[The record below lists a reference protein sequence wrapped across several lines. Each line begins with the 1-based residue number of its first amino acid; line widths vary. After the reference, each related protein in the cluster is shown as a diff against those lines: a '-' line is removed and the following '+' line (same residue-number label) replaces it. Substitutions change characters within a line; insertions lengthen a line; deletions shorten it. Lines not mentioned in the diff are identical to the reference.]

1 MAYLYDTLT
10 RYFGEYTIS
19 NTEIPNYITDNL
31 KPGYGERKYQKEAF
45 QRFILFY
52 TKDFDGKPRKPLH
65 LMYNMATGS
74 GKTLIMAGLMLYLY
88 EKGYRNFLF
97 FVHSN
102 TILDKTRENFLNPKA
117 SKYLFNSSIDVK
129 GQKVYVKEVRN
140 FDEADDKN
148 INIHFTSI
156 QKLHSD
162 LVQSEKE
169 NALSIEDFKNRKIV
183 LLGDEAHHYNA
194 NTQSQTQLFQSWERL
209 IEAIHQADLN
219 NILLE
224 FTATLDYESKDI
236 VKKYEDKVVFKY
248 DLKQFRLD
256 KFSKEIN
263 LIRSNYEEKERVIQ
277 AIVLNQ
283 YRQELATKQ
292 NINLKPVIL
301 FKAKQTIKE
310 SEQNKLNFHQL
321 IDNLDGATIEN
332 IRNTSTVAIVQKA
345 FSFFVSIHLNDNELV
360 RRLKA
365 NFRPENCLSAN
376 DDKEAEA
383 NQIKLNTLEDA
394 NNPIR
399 AIFAVQKLN
408 EGWDVLN
415 LFDIV
420 RLYEGQNSGGSTK
433 TFGKTTVAEA
443 QLIGRGARYFPFV
456 LDLDQDKFRRKYDDD
471 IENDFKVL
479 EELYYHTKDESKYIS
494 ELKRA
499 LEHFGSTEKEEDII
513 QLSLELKEDFK
524 ATEFYK
530 TGTVHFNKRKEK
542 SYAKVKSFADLGVV
556 KKNYEYVLSSGS
568 GKMSGI
574 FAPDYEITVENV
586 IAKDIKLSTILDQ
599 HIIRYALAQN
609 PFFHFNSLSKYFP
622 NVPST
627 SFFIQNENY
636 LGGVEIAFIGTKN
649 RLNTISNKDYLLAIQ
664 GLLSAIETEIKA
676 NLTQYEGS
684 DYIQKKVHEVF
695 KDKPLRINKYD
706 ERADGQESFVV
717 NEPWYVYNANYGTSE
732 EKDFVK
738 MFAKRFESLNAK
750 FDNIFLIRNEREVKI
765 IDKLGRAFEPDF
777 ILFCKQKD
785 GEELT
790 FQVFIEPKGGHL
802 LSHDKWKEDFL
813 KEIKAE
819 KKTIKISTDNYL
831 ITGVPFYNN
840 KIENEFRS
848 SLEDVLGI

>member
-1 MAYLYDTLT
+1 MAYLYDTLIEE
-10 RYFGEYTIS
+10 FGKRAITKV
-19 NTEIPNYITDNL
+19 EIPNYITDNL
-31 KPGYGERKYQKEAF
+31 KPGYGEREYQKEAF

-52 TKDFDGKPRKPLH
+52 NEDFEGKPRRPFH

-102 TILDKTRENFLNPKA
+102 TILDKTRENFLNSKA
-117 SKYLFNSSIDVK
+117 SKYLFNSSIDVN

-209 IEAIHQADLN
+209 IAAIHQADLN

-224 FTATLDYESKDI
+224 FTATLDYESKEI

-277 AIVLNQ
+277 AIILNQ

-345 FSFFVSIHLNDNELV
+345 FSFFDSIHLSDNELA

-609 PFFHFNSLSKYFP
+609 PFFHFDSLSKYFP

-738 MFAKRFESLNAK
+738 MFAKRFESLNKK
-750 FDNIFLIRNEREVKI
+750 FYNIFLIRNEREVKI

>member
-1 MAYLYDTLT
+1 MAYLYDTIIEE
-10 RYFGEYTIS
+10 FGKRAITKI
-19 NTEIPNYITDNL
+19 EIPNYISDNL
-31 KPGYGERKYQKEAF
+31 KPGYGEREYQKEAF
-45 QRFILFY
+45 QRFIIFY
-52 TKDFDGKPRKPLH
+52 NEDFQGKPRKPFH

-102 TILDKTRENFLNPKA
+102 TILDKTRENFLNASA
-117 SKYLFNSSIDVK
+117 SKYLFNQDIVVN

-140 FDEADDKN
+140 FDEADDRN

-169 NALSIEDFKNRKIV
+169 NALSVEDFKNRKIV

-194 NTQSQTQLFQSWERL
+194 NTQNQTQLFQSWEKL
-209 IEAIHQADLN
+209 IEDIHQADLN

-224 FTATLDYESKDI
+224 FTATLDYEKQDI
-236 VKKYEDKVVFKY
+236 VKKYEDKILFKY

-263 LIRSNYEEKERVIQ
+263 LIRSNYDEKERVIQ
-277 AIVLNQ
+277 AIILNQ

-310 SEQNKLNFHQL
+310 SERNKQNFHQL
-321 IDNLDGATIEN
+321 IESLDEN
-332 IRNTSTVAIVQKA
+332 SINSIRETSTVTIVQKA
-345 FSFFVSIHLNDNELV
+345 FSFFDSIHLSSNELAK
-360 RRLKA
+360 RLKS

-383 NQIKLNTLEDA
+383 NQLKLNTLEDA

-420 RLYEGQNSGGSTK
+420 RLYEGQNSGGSNK

-443 QLIGRGARYFPFV
+443 QLIGRGARYFPFI
-456 LDLDQDKFRRKYDDD
+456 LDIDQDKYRRKYDDAID
-471 IENDFKVL
+471 NDFKVL

-494 ELKRA
+494 ELKKA
-499 LEHFGSTEKEEDII
+499 LEHFGSTEKEEDFI
-513 QLSLELKEDFK
+513 QLSLELKDDFK
-524 ATEFYK
+524 KTDFYK
-530 TGTVHFNKRKEK
+530 TGTVLFNKRKEK
-542 SYAKVKSFADLGVV
+542 SYASIKSFADLGVV
-556 KKNYEYVLSSGS
+556 KRNHEHILSSGS
-568 GKMSGI
+568 GRMSGMFSSDFESI
-574 FAPDYEITVENV
+574 DDKV
-586 IAKDIKLSTILDQ
+586 IAKDVKLSEIENQ
-599 HIIRYALAQN
+599 HIIRTAIAQN
-609 PFFHFNSLSKYFP
+609 PFFHFDKLSKYFP
-622 NVPST
+622 NIPST
-627 SFFIQNENY
+627 SFFINDKGY
-636 LGGVEIAFIGTKN
+636 LGNLEIAFIGNKK
-649 RLNTISNKDYLLAIQ
+649 RLENISNKDYLLAIQ
-664 GLLSAIETEIKA
+664 SLLSTIENEIKA
-676 NLTQYEGS
+676 NVTQYEGS
-684 DYIQKKVHEVF
+684 DYIHKKVYEVF

-706 ERADGQESFVV
+706 ERADGQESLVV

-738 MFAKRFESLNAK
+738 MFAKRFESLDKK
-750 FDNIFLIRNEREVKI
+750 FDNIFLIRNEREIKI

-777 ILFCKQKD
+777 LLFCKQKE

-802 LSHDKWKEDFL
+802 ISHDKWKEDFL
-813 KEIKAE
+813 KELEVE
-819 KKTIKISTDNYL
+819 KRTIKINTDRYR

-840 KIENEFRS
+840 KIENDFKK
-848 SLEDVLGI
+848 SLESVLEV

>member
-1 MAYLYDTLT
+1 MAYLYDTLIEE
-10 RYFGEYTIS
+10 FGKRAITKI
-19 NTEIPNYITDNL
+19 EIPNYISDNL
-31 KPGYGERKYQKEAF
+31 KPGYGEREYQKEAF

-52 TKDFDGKPRKPLH
+52 NEDFEGKPRKPFH

-74 GKTLIMAGLMLYLY
+74 GKTLIMAGLILYLY
-88 EKGYRNFLF
+88 EKGFRNFLF

-102 TILDKTRENFLNPKA
+102 TILDKTRENFLNATA
-117 SKYLFNSSIDVK
+117 SKYLFNKDIVIN
-129 GQKVYVKEVRN
+129 GQKIYVKEVRN
-140 FDEADDKN
+140 FDEADDRN

-169 NALSIEDFKNRKIV
+169 NALSLEDFKNRKIV

-194 NTQSQTQLFQSWERL
+194 NTQSQTQLFQSWEKL
-209 IEAIHQADLN
+209 IEDIHQADLN

-224 FTATLDYESKDI
+224 FTATLDYEKPDI
-236 VKKYEDKVVFKY
+236 VKKYEDKVLFKY

-263 LIRSNYEEKERVIQ
+263 LIRSNYDEKERVIQ
-277 AIVLNQ
+277 AIILNQ

-310 SEQNKLNFHQL
+310 SEKNKQNFHQL
-321 IDNLDGATIEN
+321 IESLDEN
-332 IRNTSTVAIVQKA
+332 SINSIRETSTVTIVQKA
-345 FSFFVSIHLNDNELV
+345 FSFFDSNHLSSNELAK
-360 RRLKA
+360 RLKS

-420 RLYEGQNSGGSTK
+420 RLYEGQNSGGSNK

-443 QLIGRGARYFPFV
+443 QLIGRGARYFPFT
-456 LDLDQDKFRRKYDDD
+456 LDIDQDKYRRKYDDAID
-471 IENDFKVL
+471 NDFKVL

-494 ELKRA
+494 ELKKA
-499 LEHFGSTEKEEDII
+499 LEHFGSTEKEEDFI
-513 QLSLELKEDFK
+513 QLSLELKDDFK
-524 ATEFYK
+524 KTDFYK
-530 TGTVHFNKRKEK
+530 TGTVVFNKRKEK
-542 SYAKVKSFADLGVV
+542 SYASIKSFADLGVV
-556 KKNYEYVLSSGS
+556 KRNHEHILSSGS
-568 GKMSGI
+568 GRMSGMFSADFESI
-574 FAPDYEITVENV
+574 DDKV
-586 IAKDIKLSTILDQ
+586 IAKDVKLSEIENQ
-599 HIIRYALAQN
+599 HIIRTAIAQN
-609 PFFHFNSLSKYFP
+609 PFFHFDKLSKYFP
-622 NVPST
+622 NIPST
-627 SFFIQNENY
+627 SFFINDKNY
-636 LGGVEIAFIGTKN
+636 LGNLEIAFIGNKK
-649 RLNTISNKDYLLAIQ
+649 RLENISNKDYLLAIQ
-664 GLLSAIETEIKA
+664 SLLSTIENEIKA
-676 NLTQYEGS
+676 NVTQYEGS
-684 DYIQKKVHEVF
+684 DYIHKKVHEVF
-695 KDKPLRINKYD
+695 RDKPLRINKYD
-706 ERADGQESFVV
+706 ERADGQESLVV

-738 MFAKRFESLNAK
+738 MFAKRFESLDKK
-750 FDNIFLIRNEREVKI
+750 FDNIFLIRNEREIKI

-777 ILFCKQKD
+777 LLFCKQKE

-802 LSHDKWKEDFL
+802 ISHDKWKEDFL
-813 KEIKAE
+813 KELEGE
-819 KKTIKISTDNYL
+819 KRIIKINTDRYR

-840 KIENEFRS
+840 KIENDFKK
-848 SLEDVLGI
+848 SLESVLEV

>member
-1 MAYLYDTLT
+1 MAYLYDTLIEE
-10 RYFGEYTIS
+10 FGKRAITKV
-19 NTEIPNYITDNL
+19 EIPNYITDNL
-31 KPGYGERKYQKEAF
+31 KPGYGERDYQKEAF

-52 TKDFDGKPRKPLH
+52 NEDFEGKPRKPFH

-117 SKYLFNSSIDVK
+117 SKYLFNSSIDVN

-219 NILLE
+219 NFLLE

-263 LIRSNYEEKERVIQ
+263 LIRSNYDEKERVIQ
-277 AIVLNQ
+277 AIILNQ

-310 SEQNKLNFHQL
+310 SEQNKLNFHYL

-345 FSFFVSIHLNDNELV
+345 FSFFDSIHLSDNELA
-360 RRLKA
+360 RRLKS

-383 NQIKLNTLEDA
+383 NQIRLNTLEDA

-420 RLYEGQNSGGSTK
+420 RLYEGQNSGGSNK

-443 QLIGRGARYFPFV
+443 QLIGRGARYFPFI
-456 LDLDQDKFRRKYDDD
+456 LDIDQDKFRRKYDDD
-471 IENDFKVL
+471 LENDFKVL

-494 ELKRA
+494 ELKKA
-499 LEHFGSTEKEEDII
+499 LEHFGSTEKEEDIVTK
-513 QLSLELKEDFK
+513 QLELKFDFK

-542 SYAKVKSFADLGVV
+542 SYSNVKSFADLGVV

-568 GKMSGI
+568 GKMSGM
-574 FAPDYEITVENV
+574 FSTDYEITEDKN
-586 IAKDIKLSTILDQ
+586 IAKDIKLNEIFDQ

-636 LGGVEIAFIGTKN
+636 LGNVEIAFVGTKN
-649 RLNTISNKDYLLAIQ
+649 RLENISNKDYLLAIQ
-664 GLLSAIETEIKA
+664 GLLSTIEIEIKS

-717 NEPWYVYNANYGTSE
+717 NEPWYVYNANFGTSE

-738 MFAKRFESLNAK
+738 MFAKRFESLNTK

-802 LSHDKWKEDFL
+802 LTHDKWKEDFL
-813 KEIKAE
+813 KEIKSE
-819 KKTIKISTDNYL
+819 KKTIKINTDKYL